1 MGRHRQI
8 LAATISSPQLNWPR
22 KNLRGCHKKQVP
34 LFVLALMSLALATC
48 NRDGEVNAILA
59 TIDSFT
65 TELVSRIEA
74 TGNPSTGVDEAQ
86 KYFDSRKH
94 EVSAKM
100 DALRRLRESQVT
112 DATKR
117 RITSSLVDDASKVG
131 NLEIKYVSR
140 SMNDPTFKTKL
151 DKLVKDY
158 QALLTQ

>member
-1 MGRHRQI
+1 
-8 LAATISSPQLNWPR
+8 
-22 KNLRGCHKKQVP
+22 
-34 LFVLALMSLALATC
+34 MSLALATC

-86 KYFDSRKH
+86 KYFDSRKD

>member
-1 MGRHRQI
+1 
-8 LAATISSPQLNWPR
+8 
-22 KNLRGCHKKQVP
+22 
-34 LFVLALMSLALATC
+34 MSLALATC

-74 TGNPSTGVDEAQ
+74 SGNPSTGLDEAQ
-86 KYFDSRKH
+86 KYFDSRKD